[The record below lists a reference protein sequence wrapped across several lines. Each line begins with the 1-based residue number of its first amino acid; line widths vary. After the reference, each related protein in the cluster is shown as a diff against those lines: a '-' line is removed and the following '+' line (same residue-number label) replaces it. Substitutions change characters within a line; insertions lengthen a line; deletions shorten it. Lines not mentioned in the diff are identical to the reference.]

1 MRGRE
6 FEQKIDEKYL
16 LDLNRLYDE
25 WAGNFMKS
33 QVLTIPLDDL
43 NYLEDPKKLDYI
55 IKLITHKLGGRPLAL
70 NLVK

>member
-25 WAGNFMKS
+25 WAVNFKRS
-33 QVLTIPLDDL
+33 QILTISLDDF
-43 NYLEDPKKLDYI
+43 NYLEDPKKLDHI
-55 IKLITHKLGGRPLAL
+55 IDLVTKKLGGRPASLDL
-70 NLVK
+70 K